1 MRTTRIFCVLFLCT
15 IFLIYHSVCK
25 WWAHNHDYEPIFR
38 SDSCL
43 HIALNIH
50 ERTCIL
56 IKSCQNKGDSGVII
70 SMLHGF
76 YKPDLL
82 SHPFFRVDWY
92 CLFLYNETD
101 PVYDKHGPYSL
112 ISDIFWDFPLPLWC
126 MQNKSTSWSVG
137 FFFFFG
143 VNINF
148 INFNKVVFFF
158 FILISSPNINPTMF
172 KEPNT

>member
-1 MRTTRIFCVLFLCT
+1 MNIFWKNSVTIYSRIPYVNGSLLGWEQQEFFCVLFLCT
-15 IFLIYHSVCK
+15 IFFMYYSGCK
-25 WWAHNHDYEPIFR
+25 WWAHNHDYKPIFR

-82 SHPFFRVDWY
+82 SYPFFRVDWY
-92 CLFLYNETD
+92 CLFLYNKTH

-112 ISDIFWDFPLPLWC
+112 ISDIFWDFPLPLWY

-137 FFFFFG
+137 FFCG
-143 VNINF
+143 G
-148 INFNKVVFFF
+148 
-158 FILISSPNINPTMF
+158 
-172 KEPNT
+172 EY